1 MSLEQNTDLISEVEM
16 HLEEAE
22 QDAALSDTRF
32 TAGEVFDKVR
42 SRIHGQA
49 SIKEIDHETV

>member
-1 MSLEQNTDLISEVEM
+1 MSLEKNANLIDDVEM

-49 SIKEIDHETV
+49 SIKEIDHETA